1 MNRAVIW
8 LIGALVIAVLVGLF
22 SPLFTLLVIPPVA
35 LMMFRSNRKLKR
47 ARS

>member
-1 MNRAVIW
+1 MNRMVWW